1 MEDRC
6 FFMEEWECLEGLGW
20 VWVVYR
26 LEIYFILFNINN
38 FNNSCI
44 FKDVLDK
51 CRLWRVWWEGRVSV
65 DSIWVWCLICSG
77 YSYYIM
83 LLYYELLIMWFCLL
97 KLCLIYSELTILY
110 GNYGLGILGIMFMYC
125 LSGFGFF
132 IMFFMG
138 DICLGR
144 FWEYNCCWNCWYWV
158 V

>member
-83 LLYYELLIMWFCLL
+83 LLYYELLILGSIGWVFSLWV
-97 KLCLIYSELTILY
+97 IYVYFRFFRYFYFFMRRYLFFMRLY
-110 GNYGLGILGIMFMYC
+110 GWFKVVYG
-125 LSGFGFF
+125 
-132 IMFFMG
+132 
-138 DICLGR
+138 
-144 FWEYNCCWNCWYWV
+144 W
-158 V
+158 